1 MNLDGRTALVTG
13 AGSGIGAA
21 VARRLAAAGA
31 QVTLADLAVAAVDEL
46 AAELGSSARAL
57 ELDVRDEEQV
67 LRVFLDWADERQ
79 ASLEA
84 GVR

>member
-31 QVTLADLAVAAVDEL
+31 QVTLADLAVAAVD
-46 AAELGSSARAL
+46 
-57 ELDVRDEEQV
+57 
-67 LRVFLDWADERQ
+67 
-79 ASLEA
+79 
-84 GVR
+84 